1 MKKLNGGRGADHNT
15 KFVTDQSGEVLET
28 KLRSHDCFES
38 GVIWDWTEGARGTR
52 NGPIT
57 TGVTEFSRLLDRTA
71 RDLTNGGVGDEGW
84 PRGSLDCSVRLD
96 KAVRK
101 DC

>member
-1 MKKLNGGRGADHNT
+1 MLWYG
-15 KFVTDQSGEVLET
+15 
-28 KLRSHDCFES
+28 
-38 GVIWDWTEGARGTR
+38 